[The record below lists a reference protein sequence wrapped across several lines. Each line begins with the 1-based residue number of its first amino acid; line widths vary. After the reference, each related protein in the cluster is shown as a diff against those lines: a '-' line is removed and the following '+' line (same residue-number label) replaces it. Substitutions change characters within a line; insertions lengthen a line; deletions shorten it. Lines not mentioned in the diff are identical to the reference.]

1 MDLFTKLLFATI
13 ITFGMYACGE
23 TSKTTNIEGDTTS
36 TKDTTISSGEEADQN
51 TNETDN
57 PETENTDIPN
67 KDEVRN
73 TAMEQRLLGSWGNKF
88 SVSQF
93 TFSED
98 NTFRQ
103 ITPVPVINGTYKV
116 IGDTLIIEG
125 ISTNEGMGEE
135 KVNDKYIIK
144 QIIDK
149 KILKLEDL
157 LNDGIHTLRYGEKPY

>member
-1 MDLFTKLLFATI
+1 
-13 ITFGMYACGE
+13 
-23 TSKTTNIEGDTTS
+23 
-36 TKDTTISSGEEADQN
+36 
-51 TNETDN
+51 
-57 PETENTDIPN
+57 
-67 KDEVRN
+67 
-73 TAMEQRLLGSWGNKF
+73 
-88 SVSQF
+88 VSQF